1 MSMQLTC
8 MFASASPH
16 PSHAASWN
24 ALHPSY
30 VAVQSYRTHS
40 SLLAIHAR
48 TSSQRE
54 GPLTRI
60 LRCSS
65 NAAGGRPHWRFS
77 RTSMSCA
84 WSSRSANVERRLVL
98 APRAARSSPSS
109 EGSGSVTRSSGIGT
123 SANSP
128 VRGSSTS
135 GSSTTCSG
143 GVSSA
148 SGSVIHGSSSPS
160 TSSIGFGAGAFPPPG
175 SDDISSPPVGG
186 RALRRCEI
194 LPRGEFSRHLFC

>member
-16 PSHAASWN
+16 PSLAASWN

-54 GPLTRI
+54 GPRTRI

-65 NAAGGRPHWRFS
+65 NDEGGRPHWRFS

-128 VRGSSTS
+128 VRGSSIS
-135 GSSTTCSG
+135 GSCSG
-143 GVSSA
+143 GVSSATASA

-175 SDDISSPPVGG
+175 SDDISSPRWL
-186 RALRRCEI
+186 RAQTL
-194 LPRGEFSRHLFC
+194 

>member
-16 PSHAASWN
+16 PSLAASWN

-54 GPLTRI
+54 GPRTRI

-65 NAAGGRPHWRFS
+65 NDEGGRPHWRFS

-98 APRAARSSPSS
+98 APSARSSPSS

-175 SDDISSPPVGG
+175 SDDISSPRWL
-186 RALRRCEI
+186 RAQTL
-194 LPRGEFSRHLFC
+194 